1 MALVEDLL
9 QALAD
14 RGQTVCT
21 AESLTGGMLCAQ
33 LTAAPG
39 ASQTVRGGV
48 VAYMTDVKRDV
59 VGVDADLLQEHGA
72 VSAQT
77 AVALARNAARLFLAD
92 WAIATTGVAGPTE
105 QEGKPVGTVFVAA
118 AGAQAEAFVALHLPG
133 DRVRIRQQS
142 CAAGVALL
150 HRLVE

>member
-1 MALVEDLL
+1 MPLADDLL
-9 QALAD
+9 AALQH
-14 RGQTVCT
+14 RGQTLCT

-39 ASQTVRGGV
+39 ASQTMRGGV

-59 VGVDADLLQEHGA
+59 LGVDPHVLAQHGA

-77 AVALARNAARLFLAD
+77 ALELARNASRLFLAD
-92 WAIATTGVAGPTE
+92 WAIATTGVAGPAE
-105 QEGKPVGTVFVAA
+105 QEGKPVGTVFVAVGGLREEV
-118 AGAQAEAFVALHLPG
+118 AGLHLNG

-142 CAAGVALL
+142 CAAGMALL
-150 HRLVE
+150 HRLLE

>member
-1 MALVEDLL
+1 MPLAVDLL
-9 QALAD
+9 SALQR

-39 ASQTVRGGV
+39 ASATVRGGV

-59 VGVDADLLQEHGA
+59 IGVDADLLAEHGA
-72 VSAQT
+72 VSAAT
-77 AVALARNAARLFLAD
+77 AIALARNAARLFLAD

-105 QEGKPVGTVFVAA
+105 QEGKAVGTVFVAV
-118 AGAQAEAFVALHLPG
+118 AGHAEAVVPLALTG
-133 DRVRIRQQS
+133 DRVRIRQQT
-142 CAAGVALL
+142 CAAGIALL
-150 HRLVE
+150 HRFVE